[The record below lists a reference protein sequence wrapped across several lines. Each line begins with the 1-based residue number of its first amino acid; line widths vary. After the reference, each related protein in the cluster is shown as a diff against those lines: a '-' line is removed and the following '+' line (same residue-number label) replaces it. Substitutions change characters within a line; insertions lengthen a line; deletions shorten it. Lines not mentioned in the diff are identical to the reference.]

1 MNIDKLNKVLAN
13 KRTSARSK
21 IMFLLLAKGLSL
33 TDIINLTPKDMGILK
48 EIENGEE
55 LFRQYTK
62 RKTILGLIIKSN
74 LLFPTPNGER
84 LSENNLLVSLRL
96 PCRQCGFQLYE
107 LGFDNLVSV
116 PNQAK
121 KSQFK
126 IMTLED
132 MQAYILEK
140 QKETAQ

>member
-1 MNIDKLNKVLAN
+1 MNADKLNKVLSH

-33 TDIINLTPKDMGILK
+33 TEIVNLTPKDMGILG

-55 LFRQYTK
+55 LFRQYTQ
-62 RKTILGLIIKSN
+62 RKSIVDLIIKSN
-74 LLFPTPNGER
+74 LLFPTSKGKR

-107 LGFDNLVSV
+107 LEFDNLVSV

-121 KSQFK
+121 KNQFK

-140 QKETAQ
+140 QKETAH